1 MQKSGWIVGI
11 MIEHARSIQAMCL
24 HDCVGP
30 MLDRE
35 DLRSMIMD
43 NTWIMLGYGKS
54 ELRDNLAPDERV
66 YWISEKL
73 GGGRSIPKLRFIA
86 PSGQR
91 IRRIKA
97 ERVEQNK
104 KAKAARMER
113 SEIARGLRRPAKS
126 AKQSEAA
133 SPVRRNRL

>member
-35 DLRSMIMD
+35 DLRAMIMD
-43 NTWIMLGYGKS
+43 NTQVMLGNGKS
-54 ELRDNLAPDERV
+54 ELSDNLAPDERV
-66 YWISEKL
+66 YWISEKFA
-73 GGGRSIPKLRFIA
+73 GGRSIPKLRFVA
-86 PSGQR
+86 PSGQK

-113 SEIARGLRRPAKS
+113 SEIAKSLRGPTKAAIQLGIATQIRRK
-126 AKQSEAA
+126 
-133 SPVRRNRL
+133 RL